1 MELDDRLRVTIR
13 NLKKALSDLER
24 KRAMFVGDG
33 TKGSKWGYDDQIAY
47 LSGAIDTL
55 KLTLPALDKTLKDKG
70 VLSNAVEYLQNSL
83 KAFAKG

>member
-1 MELDDRLRVTIR
+1 MELDHRLRLTIR

-24 KRAMFVGDG
+24 KKAMLVGDG
-33 TKGSKWGYDDQIAY
+33 KGGWGYENQIAY
-47 LSGAIDTL
+47 LTGAIDTL

-70 VLSNAVEYLQNSL
+70 VLDNAVEYLQNSL